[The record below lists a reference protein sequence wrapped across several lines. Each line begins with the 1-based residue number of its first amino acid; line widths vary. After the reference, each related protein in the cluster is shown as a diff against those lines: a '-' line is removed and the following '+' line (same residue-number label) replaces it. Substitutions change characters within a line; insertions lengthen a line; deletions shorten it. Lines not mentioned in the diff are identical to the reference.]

1 MADDMVDE
9 HFVEAISNVS
19 HANGVF
25 RVTLGRQDTED
36 AITPVTRLLIPA
48 SQLGRLLQGIG
59 NAANEIGERV
69 REKTEAAEDEEDKGK
84 KGKK

>member
-1 MADDMVDE
+1 MADNTVDE

-36 AITPVTRLLIPA
+36 AVTPVTRLMIPA
-48 SQLGRLLQGIG
+48 NQLGRLLQGIG

-69 REKTEAAEDEEDKGK
+69 REKADTTDDDGAAEKDKK
-84 KGKK
+84 

>member
-1 MADDMVDE
+1 MADDLVDE

-25 RVTLGRQDTED
+25 RITLGRQDTED
-36 AITPVTRLLIPA
+36 AVTPVTRLLIPA

-69 REKTEAAEDEEDKGK
+69 REKTESADEDDTKTKGK
-84 KGKK
+84 K